1 MTAFKRSCALFLAVV
16 MLLAAIPGT
25 VFAAASDNGSTQGS
39 LVETTL
45 DDIASNVAKQVLRG
59 GRDKDDHKI
68 EVDTTEEYDDS
79 DEVEIIVVVDD
90 QVAAPG
96 VEAQVDALLRSQG
109 DAASAISTQAMN
121 GRSLEPERQY
131 TTLLNGFSAKVT
143 YGDYKKIK
151 DLDCVESVFLSPTFE
166 LLPDTANSDKMI
178 GGGVY
183 NDTGFN
189 GEGMLIAILDTGVQV
204 NHPIFKDAPTNPSM
218 TKESLQAILDK
229 YELNAKRTFPA
240 SAPSPC
246 ITAPRFPS
254 SLTTARASWTRP
266 TVPGATTAPMLPLRQ
281 RATPA

>member
-25 VFAAASDNGSTQGS
+25 VFAAYSDNGSTQGS

-59 GRDKDDHKI
+59 GKDKDDHKI

-121 GRSLEPERQY
+121 GRALKPVSLY
-131 TTLLNGFSAKVT
+131 TPPPIILSLLAVSGSSSKV
-143 YGDYKKIK
+143 GDRNTDSTQSRSLI
-151 DLDCVESVFLSPTFE
+151 FL
-166 LLPDTANSDKMI
+166 
-178 GGGVY
+178 
-183 NDTGFN
+183 
-189 GEGMLIAILDTGVQV
+189 
-204 NHPIFKDAPTNPSM
+204 
-218 TKESLQAILDK
+218 
-229 YELNAKRTFPA
+229 
-240 SAPSPC
+240 
-246 ITAPRFPS
+246 
-254 SLTTARASWTRP
+254 
-266 TVPGATTAPMLPLRQ
+266 
-281 RATPA
+281 